1 MAQNNQ
7 ILPAKEQALFRHL
20 VQNYE
25 TKQYKKGIKAAE
37 QILRKHPNHG
47 DTQAMK
53 ALILSNQG
61 KTEEAFDLCKL
72 GLKNAMKSHVCWHV
86 YGLLYRGVK
95 NYDEAI
101 KAYRFALRLDPDSQ
115 QIQRDLALLQVQM
128 RDWAGFVQSRNQM
141 LQARPSIR
149 QNWTALAVALH
160 LSGELEKAEDIL
172 TRYEDTL
179 KTPPSKGDS
188 ENAEALL
195 YKNSIIAE
203 RGDTERALEHLKSIY
218 KSALDRA
225 AVMELKA
232 QYLLQLGR
240 LEDAEKA
247 YRVLLTR
254 NPEKRL
260 YYDGLEK
267 ALGLKRDS
275 AEDRGKLAE
284 LYQILAKKSDRVD
297 APQRIPLDFLDG
309 DAFRQHADAYL
320 RRMFKKGIPST
331 FANLKQL
338 YSDTAKRDTI
348 QALVQGYVNEELA
361 EGSNSDA
368 ETKPDDRAVLKW
380 KLSVNY
386 FLAQHYNYHLSR
398 DLSKAQQYIETAIS
412 LNPSKT
418 DYTYHMTRARI
429 QKNLGNVEQASK
441 FMNTAREMDLKDRYI
456 NTKCAKYQ
464 LRNNEHENAIDT
476 MGLFTRKEAVG
487 GPLGDLLDM
496 QCVWFIT
503 EDGESY
509 LRQGNIA
516 LALKRFKAVYDIF
529 EVWTEDQFDFH
540 TFSLRKGV
548 IRAYVDMIRWEDDL
562 REHPFYTRAALSA
575 IHIYLK
581 LHDQPS
587 LAKGGSL
594 NGEGASAADRKKAAK
609 KAKKDAEKA
618 EADKK
623 AAAAAKPNAKADD
636 EGTAK
641 KEDTD
646 PLGLELLK
654 HEKPLD
660 EALKYLTPMLEL
672 TPKRIDVQ
680 IAGFEVYLRRRK
692 LFAFHNPTIII
703 NNLGFFM
710 LTTLSPAEKYLPA
723 AKCLLAAR
731 ALDPSHPKCH
741 EHSLRLQHALAG
753 LSEPLPP
760 QIQSVLQSTFLSTLD
775 PTISPQD
782 QNEAHLQSHRESAS
796 HVHTVIRVRQALS
809 SSSPSS
815 PSSSSSVDD
824 ESAKKTQKANLH
836 LLLSTLESPGIS
848 FREVLEGKSLLAEIG
863 ADRQAHEAYLE
874 LAGKRWPEAT
884 VLRG

>member
-7 ILPAKEQALFRHL
+7 VLPAKEQTLFRHL

-61 KTEEAFDLCKL
+61 KTEEAFELCKL

-101 KAYRFALRLDPDSQ
+101 KAYRFALRLDPDSV

-128 RDWAGFVQSRNQM
+128 RDYAGFVQSRNQM

-160 LSGELEKAEDIL
+160 LSGDLEKAEDIL

-203 RGDTERALEHLKSIY
+203 RGDTERALNHLKSFY

-232 QYLLQLGR
+232 QYLLELGR
-240 LEDAEKA
+240 LEEAEKA

-260 YYDGLEK
+260 YYDGLEQ
-267 ALGLKRDS
+267 ALGLKRDD
-275 AEDRGKLAE
+275 AGDRQKLTE
-284 LYQILAKKSDRVD
+284 LYQELAKKSDRVD

-309 DAFRQHADAYL
+309 DEFRKHADGYL
-320 RRMFKKGIPST
+320 RRMFKKGVPST

-338 YSDTAKRDTI
+338 YSSTAKRDTI
-348 QALVQGYVNEELA
+348 QALVECYVNEDPS
-361 EGSNSDA
+361 EGDEKA
-368 ETKPDDRAVLKW
+368 ALKW
-380 KLSVNY
+380 KLSVSY

-441 FMNTAREMDLKDRYI
+441 FMNAAREMDLKDRYI

-464 LRNNEHENAIDT
+464 LRNNEHDNAINT

-575 IHIYLK
+575 IEIYLK

-587 LAKGGSL
+587 LAKGGQL
-594 NGEGASAADRKKAAK
+594 NGEGASAADKKKAAK

-646 PLGLELLK
+646 PLGLELLRV
-654 HEKPLD
+654 EKPLD

-680 IAGFEVYLRRRK
+680 FAGFEVFIRRSK
-692 LFAFHNPTIII
+692 SLSFSDLLPHYSSHANHNKIQTNSFPQQ
-703 NNLGFFM
+703 NVSSPPNLW
-710 LTTLSPAEKYLPA
+710 THNTRNATNKVSA
-723 AKCLLAAR
+723 C
-731 ALDPSHPKCH
+731 
-741 EHSLRLQHALAG
+741 
-753 LSEPLPP
+753 
-760 QIQSVLQSTFLSTLD
+760 STLC
-775 PTISPQD
+775 PLFPNLSRNKSRTSYSP
-782 QNEAHLQSHRESAS
+782 NSFPNRK
-796 HVHTVIRVRQALS
+796 V
-809 SSSPSS
+809 
-815 PSSSSSVDD
+815 
-824 ESAKKTQKANLH
+824 
-836 LLLSTLESPGIS
+836 PGN
-848 FREVLEGKSLLAEIG
+848 R
-863 ADRQAHEAYLE
+863 
-874 LAGKRWPEAT
+874 
-884 VLRG
+884 